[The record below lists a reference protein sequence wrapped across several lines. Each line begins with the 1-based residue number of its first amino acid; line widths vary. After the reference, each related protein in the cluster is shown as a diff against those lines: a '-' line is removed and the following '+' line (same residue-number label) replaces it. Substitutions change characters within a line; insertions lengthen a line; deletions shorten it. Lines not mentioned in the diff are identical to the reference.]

1 MTIQITYCRPCR
13 FWGQALQDARALFE
27 QFNQQIDQ
35 LKLIAGEDGV
45 YDVKVDDELVF
56 SKDEQGRFPDEG
68 ELIRILAERP
78 GQSGS
83 TAS

>member
-27 QFNQQIDQ
+27 RFDQRIDQ
-35 LKLIAGEDGV
+35 LRLVAGEDGV
-45 YDVKVDDELVF
+45 YEVSVDGERVF

-68 ELIRILAERP
+68 ELVGTVAKRLQ
-78 GQSGS
+78 QSS
-83 TAS
+83 ATDS